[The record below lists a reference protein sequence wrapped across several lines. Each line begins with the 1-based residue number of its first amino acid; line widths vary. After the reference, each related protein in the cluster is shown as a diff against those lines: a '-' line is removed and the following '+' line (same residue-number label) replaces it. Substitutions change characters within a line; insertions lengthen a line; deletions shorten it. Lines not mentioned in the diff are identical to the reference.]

1 MLGDS
6 TLLVLGTFGRHVVL
20 VQGVLAGRPP
30 LELGL
35 LLALGCLGVVGRACM
50 RRVPGRFV
58 CLACSMVCAFRGFW
72 SALLSSHVVI
82 FSSDVV
88 LA

>member
-50 RRVPGRFV
+50 RRVPRRCV
-58 CLACSMVCAFRGFW
+58 CVSG
-72 SALLSSHVVI
+72 LLHGLCFSWFLVRLVI
-82 FSSDVV
+82 LSRCY
-88 LA
+88 LQQ